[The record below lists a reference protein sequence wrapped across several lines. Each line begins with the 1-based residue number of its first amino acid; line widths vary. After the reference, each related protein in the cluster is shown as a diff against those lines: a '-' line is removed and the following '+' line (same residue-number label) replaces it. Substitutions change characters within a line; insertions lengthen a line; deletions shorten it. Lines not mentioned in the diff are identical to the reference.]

1 MKHFWKACLAIG
13 MAGLAVT
20 SAQAQAAYPSRVVRI
35 IVPAPAGTGPDV
47 MARLYAEHLGR
58 SLGQSFVVEDRP
70 GASGNLGADAVAH
83 APADGYTLLYAYN
96 QIPTMNPH
104 LFSKLSYDPVKDLV
118 PISQTLSTAYVLLG
132 NNDLPAKDLAGI
144 IDYARKNPGKLAYAS
159 YGPGTASHLVMEL
172 IQDSEKVQF
181 LHVPYKQGQ
190 VTDVIGGQVAMV
202 IEPFPSAIPMV
213 KSGKVRALAVTTDKR
228 IKELPDAPTMSEAI
242 KGLTLYGWQGVW
254 APAGTP
260 PDILAKLQ
268 SEFARITKLPDMQ
281 KRIADFASVPIGS
294 TGPEMASAIQRESQ
308 QWGAV
313 IRDKR
318 ITLD

>member
-242 KGLTLYGWQGVW
+242 KGLTLYGWQGRRGRSGGRCRRPRT
-254 APAGTP
+254 A
-260 PDILAKLQ
+260 
-268 SEFARITKLPDMQ
+268 AR
-281 KRIADFASVPIGS
+281 R
-294 TGPEMASAIQRESQ
+294 SA
-308 QWGAV
+308 A
-313 IRDKR
+313 
-318 ITLD
+318 